1 MNKKDIRIV
10 YMGTPEFSTVV
21 LRGLINDGYNIVG
34 IVSQPDKEVGR
45 KRILEATPVKKVGL
59 EYNIP
64 VFQPIKLRLD
74 NEFLKELNPDVIIT
88 CAYGQIVPTCVL
100 ELPKYGCLNVHGSL
114 LPKLRG
120 GAPMQRSLMNGD
132 SQTGIT
138 LMQMID
144 KMDAGNMYY
153 QKSIDINE
161 NDNYQVIHD
170 KLSILGRDMLLEYLP
185 TYIDQR
191 PIGEPQNEEE
201 VTYGYNIK
209 REDEVIDFSWCAKK
223 VHNLVRALDPQ
234 TGAHCSFNGQ
244 EVKIWRTHVVEFD
257 DIDAEVGTIVQAN
270 KQGLIVKC
278 GCGYLAIDEIQLQGK
293 KRMGYKDF
301 LNGCKEEL
309 LNKRFL

>member
-1 MNKKDIRIV
+1 
-10 YMGTPEFSTVV
+10 
-21 LRGLINDGYNIVG
+21 
-34 IVSQPDKEVGR
+34 
-45 KRILEATPVKKVGL
+45 
-59 EYNIP
+59 
-64 VFQPIKLRLD
+64 
-74 NEFLKELNPDVIIT
+74 
-88 CAYGQIVPTCVL
+88 
-100 ELPKYGCLNVHGSL
+100 
-114 LPKLRG
+114 
-120 GAPMQRSLMNGD
+120 MQRSLMNGD